1 MAVMIDPYV
10 INEAARVNQKR
21 AFATKK
27 PEMPDARRLHG
38 ARRQV
43 RKLKAFATKAI
54 R

>member
-1 MAVMIDPYV
+1 MRGRGTTYV

-21 AFATKK
+21 ALATKN
-27 PEMPDARRLHG
+27 PEIPDAKRLHG

-43 RKLKAFATKAI
+43 KKLITLAKRAI